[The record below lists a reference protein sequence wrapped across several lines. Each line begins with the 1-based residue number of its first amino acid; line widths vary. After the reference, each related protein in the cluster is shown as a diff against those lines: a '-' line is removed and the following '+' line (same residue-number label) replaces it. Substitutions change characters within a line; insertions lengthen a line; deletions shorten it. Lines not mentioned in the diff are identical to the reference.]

1 VALSDGVDHSE
12 AAGPSA
18 RTPDTT
24 DFSRFYPFVRRVV
37 RASNRLLFTTTVEGA
52 ELVPSEGPFI
62 LAPVHRSFID
72 FWVASEAVRYRKLHY
87 MTKDTLWKNRVLANV
102 IPKLGGFPVHREA
115 ADRESL
121 RLAQSVLE
129 AGEVLVLFPEG
140 TRRSGPVIG
149 DLLEGVAFLSA
160 RTGAPIV
167 PLGIGGSASVM
178 PKGTLLPR
186 PHHIHL
192 VVGEPIFPP
201 ATSASGRVSR
211 SAVHATTE
219 QLRAAIQ
226 DLYDRS
232 VAAAGRY

>member
-1 VALSDGVDHSE
+1 VALSDDVGHTETAPAAASE
-12 AAGPSA
+12 
-18 RTPDTT
+18 PDTSFT
-24 DFSRFYPFVRRVV
+24 RLYRLVRFVV
-37 RASNRLLFTTTVEGA
+37 HAVNRLCFTATVEGA
-52 ELVPSEGPFI
+52 ELVPKEGALI

-72 FWVASEAVRYRKLHY
+72 FWVASEAVRDRKLHY
-87 MTKDTLWKNRVLANV
+87 MTKDTLWKNRVLAKV

-115 ADRESL
+115 ADREAL

-140 TRRSGPVIG
+140 TRRSGPVVE
-149 DLLEGVAFLSA
+149 DLHEGVAFLAA

-192 VVGEPIFPP
+192 VVGEPILAPS
-201 ATSASGRVSR
+201 ASASGRVPR

-226 DLYDRS
+226 ELYDRS

>member
-1 VALSDGVDHSE
+1 VALSDGIGHTESAPP
-12 AAGPSA
+12 AAGAPG
-18 RTPDTT
+18 PTT
-24 DFSRFYPFVRRVV
+24 LTRYYPAVRSVV
-37 RASNRLLFTTTVEGA
+37 HAVNRALFHTTVQGA
-52 ELVPSEGPFI
+52 ELVPTDGPLI

-72 FWVASEAVRYRKLHY
+72 FWVASEAVRGRPLHY
-87 MTKDTLWKNRVLANV
+87 MTKDTLWENRILAKL

-121 RLAQSVLE
+121 RLAQAVLE

-140 TRRSGPVIG
+140 TRRSGPIVE
-149 DLLEGVAFLSA
+149 DLHEGVAFLSA

-186 PHHIHL
+186 PHRIDL
-192 VVGEPIFPP
+192 VVGEPIKAP
-201 ATSASGRVSR
+201 ASSASGRVSR

-219 QLRAAIQ
+219 QLRSAIQ
-226 DLYDRS
+226 ELYDRA
-232 VAAAGRY
+232 VASAGRY

>member
-1 VALSDGVDHSE
+1 MALSDGIGHAE
-12 AAGPSA
+12 TAPATA
-18 RTPDTT
+18 RTPDTASFT
-24 DFSRFYPFVRRVV
+24 RFYRLVRVIV
-37 RASNRLLFTTTVEGA
+37 HAINRLFFRTTVEGA
-52 ELVPSEGPFI
+52 ELVPTEGPLI

-72 FWVASEAVRYRKLHY
+72 FWVASEAVRDRKLHY
-87 MTKDTLWKNRVLANV
+87 MTKDTLWKNRFLAKL
-102 IPKLGGFPVHREA
+102 IPKLGGFPVNRDAPDREA
-115 ADRESL
+115 L

-140 TRRSGPVIG
+140 TRRSGPIVE
-149 DLLEGVAFLSA
+149 DLHEGVAFLAA

-192 VVGEPIFPP
+192 VIGEPIVAP
-201 ATSASGRVSR
+201 AASTSGRVPR

-219 QLRAAIQ
+219 QLRATVQ
-226 DLYDRS
+226 ELYDRS
-232 VAAAGRY
+232 VAVTGRY